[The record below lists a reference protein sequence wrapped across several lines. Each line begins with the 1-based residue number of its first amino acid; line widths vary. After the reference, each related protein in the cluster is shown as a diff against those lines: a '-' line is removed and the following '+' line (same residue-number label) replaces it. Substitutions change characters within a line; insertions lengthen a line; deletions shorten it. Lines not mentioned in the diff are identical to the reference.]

1 MYQDV
6 FISSENLQSV
16 YVTFSICVARM
27 GGGEEREGGG
37 GLEKG
42 EEGWEEGL
50 PAKLIKT
57 ETVVITFMFFI

>member
-1 MYQDV
+1 
-6 FISSENLQSV
+6 
-16 YVTFSICVARM
+16 M
-27 GGGEEREGGG
+27 GGGKKEKEEGGG
-37 GLEKG
+37 QEKG

>member
-1 MYQDV
+1 MLR
-6 FISSENLQSV
+6 EW
-16 YVTFSICVARM
+16 
-27 GGGEEREGGG
+27 GGEKKEKEGGQ
-37 GLEKG
+37 EKG